1 MIEILSPQLSHK
13 VLLPSDGVPHM
24 VSGSTEGHLAV
35 WDLELQEL
43 NNTIHH
49 AHHST
54 IATAHYLASQPLL
67 FTAGADNAIKIW
79 VFDGP
84 GMSYPYH

>member
-1 MIEILSPQLSHK
+1 
-13 VLLPSDGVPHM
+13 M

-35 WDLELQEL
+35 WDLERQEL

-54 IATAHYLASQPLL
+54 VATSHFLASQPLL

-84 GMSYPYH
+84 GWFFLFSFGTCLFISPVLFFIGKS

>member
-1 MIEILSPQLSHK
+1 
-13 VLLPSDGVPHM
+13 M

-35 WDLELQEL
+35 WDLERQEL
-43 NNTIHH
+43 NNTIHS

-54 IATAHYLASQPLL
+54 VATAHYLASQPLL

-79 VFDGP
+79 IFDGP
-84 GMSYPYH
+84 GGSTQLNYLLLLVMIQSEIN